1 MSSYPLL
8 KPIQFLDRTLT
19 KFEVINPENLPKTGG
34 ALITTNHLSR
44 LDTPLLLAITDRTDL
59 VGIIAKSYLKKPIIK
74 WILGKAGKMVWMD
87 RSTTDF
93 TAIRDALTLLREGAI
108 VGIAPEG
115 TRSSESRGLLQG
127 KAGAALMAA
136 RTDVPLV
143 PVAILG
149 SDKINI
155 NWLKLRRPPVRIT
168 IGEPYHLP
176 EFDHVDRQ
184 AWLTACTDEIMCR
197 IAALL
202 PPEYRGYYKDHPRLK
217 ELLAQDSG

>member
-1 MSSYPLL
+1 MPNYPLL
-8 KPIQFLDRTLT
+8 KPIQWLVRTLT
-19 KFEVINPENLPKTGG
+19 EFSVIHPENLPKTGG

-59 VGIIAKSYLKKPIIK
+59 VGIIAKSYLEKPIIK
-74 WILGKAGKMVWMD
+74 WILQKAGRMVWMD

-115 TRSSESRGLLQG
+115 TRSHETKGLLQG
-127 KAGAALMAA
+127 KAGAVLMADRA
-136 RTDVPLV
+136 GVPLV

-149 SDKINI
+149 SDKIYQG
-155 NWLKLRRPPVRIT
+155 WMKLRRPPVT
-168 IGEPYHLP
+168 VTVGEPYHLP
-176 EFDHVDRQ
+176 VVDFEDRQ
-184 AWLTACTDEIMCR
+184 TWLTRSTDEIMCR

-217 ELLAQDSG
+217 ELLQQSS

>member
-1 MSSYPLL
+1 MPNYPLL
-8 KPIQFLDRTLT
+8 KPIQFLVRTLT

-59 VGIIAKSYLKKPIIK
+59 VGIIAKSYLEKPVIK
-74 WILGKAGKMVWMD
+74 WILGKAGRMVWMD

-93 TAIRDALTLLREGAI
+93 TAIRDALRLLREGAM

-115 TRSSESRGLLQG
+115 TRSHEAKGLLKG
-127 KAGAALMAA
+127 KAGAALMADRA
-136 RTDVPLV
+136 GVPMV

-149 SDKINI
+149 SDRIYQG
-155 NWLKLRRPPVRIT
+155 WMKLRRPSVT
-168 IGEPYHLP
+168 VTVGEPYHLP
-176 EFDHVDRQ
+176 EVDFGDRQ
-184 AWLTACTDEIMCR
+184 AWLVQSTEEIMCR

-202 PPEYRGYYKDHPRLK
+202 PSEYRGFYKDHPRLK
-217 ELLAQDSG
+217 ELLQQT

>member
-1 MSSYPLL
+1 
-8 KPIQFLDRTLT
+8 
-19 KFEVINPENLPKTGG
+19 
-34 ALITTNHLSR
+34 
-44 LDTPLLLAITDRTDL
+44 
-59 VGIIAKSYLKKPIIK
+59 
-74 WILGKAGKMVWMD
+74 
-87 RSTTDF
+87 
-93 TAIRDALTLLREGAI
+93 
-108 VGIAPEG
+108 
-115 TRSSESRGLLQG
+115 LLQG

-149 SDKINI
+149 SDKIYQG
-155 NWLKLRRPPVRIT
+155 WLKLRRPSIKIT

-176 EFDHVDRQ
+176 EFDHVDRP

-202 PPEYRGYYKDHPRLK
+202 PPEYRGYYKDHARLK

>member
-1 MSSYPLL
+1 MPNYPLL
-8 KPIQFLDRTLT
+8 KPIQFLVRTLT

-59 VGIIAKSYLKKPIIK
+59 VGIIAKSYLEKPVIK
-74 WILGKAGKMVWMD
+74 WILGKAGRMVWMD

-93 TAIRDALTLLREGAI
+93 TAIRDALRLLREGAM

-115 TRSSESRGLLQG
+115 TRSHEAKGLLKG
-127 KAGAALMAA
+127 KAGAALMADRA
-136 RTDVPLV
+136 GVPMV

-149 SDKINI
+149 SDRIYQG
-155 NWLKLRRPPVRIT
+155 WMKLRRPSVT
-168 IGEPYHLP
+168 VTVGEPYHLP
-176 EFDHVDRQ
+176 EVDFGDRQ
-184 AWLTACTDEIMCR
+184 AWLVQSTDEIMCR

-202 PPEYRGYYKDHPRLK
+202 PLEYRGYYKDHPRLK
-217 ELLAQDSG
+217 ELLRQT